1 MSAQLVD
8 HPDRP
13 DLWRH
18 EPPMWG
24 PCSVCGGPTCWAEMD
39 IAFMHPECDMY
50 PSEEGDVRMVLGV
63 KTSRREQVMALKS
76 YDEMNAEQQL
86 AYKLGAA
93 SLTPADVLAAV
104 RTLPGVTTA
113 ETVMDHKQFRSW
125 YIPMD
130 EPGTYLL
137 VPLSEEE

>member
-1 MSAQLVD
+1 MS
-8 HPDRP
+8 
-13 DLWRH
+13 DLYVTCRRCSG
-18 EPPMWG
+18 WG
-24 PCSVCGGPTCWAEMD
+24 SIETSQSEDGRFSYQDQC
-39 IAFMHPECDMY
+39 PEC
-50 PSEEGDVRMVLGV
+50 SSQGV
-63 KTSRREQVMALKS
+63 GRA
-76 YDEMNAEQQL
+76 
-86 AYKLGAA
+86 
-93 SLTPADVLAAV
+93 TPADILAAV

>member
-1 MSAQLVD
+1 MMS
-8 HPDRP
+8 
-13 DLWRH
+13 DLYVTCRR
-18 EPPMWG
+18 
-24 PCSVCGGPTCWAEMD
+24 CGGWGSIETSQSEDGRFSYQDQC
-39 IAFMHPECDMY
+39 PEC
-50 PSEEGDVRMVLGV
+50 SSQGV
-63 KTSRREQVMALKS
+63 VP
-76 YDEMNAEQQL
+76 
-86 AYKLGAA
+86 A
-93 SLTPADVLAAV
+93 SPTDILAAV